1 MAITAKDEIKKT
13 VGIETENVKIP
24 AGFKLAELDGN
35 PHDCLFGDFFI
46 SRPAKK
52 NISTEDYVTFLGMND
67 ISEHGGILR
76 QHSIRASEVKAGLTV
91 FEQFDILVAKI
102 TPCFENGKGACL
114 DLLETMVGFGSTEFH
129 VLRAKPQV
137 APRYIYYH
145 TRLLT
150 FRRQLEREMIGTA
163 GQKRVPMKAIEN
175 YRLQVKHSYLE
186 QQAIAATLSDIDS
199 LITSLE
205 QLIAKKRDIKQA
217 TMQRLLTGKQRL
229 PGFSGEWSFKTLG
242 HCLMETPAYGINA
255 PAVPYQDNLP
265 RYIRITDITEDGYF
279 STEKLS
285 SVKTINSEK
294 YLLTDGDLV
303 FARTGASVGKS
314 YLYNSKD
321 GHLVFAGFLIKVKPN
336 PKYLLSNFLA
346 SYAKTHQYK
355 NWVRLISMRSG
366 QPGINGNEYAQMP
379 LQLPGLSEQHA
390 IANILSDMNTEITA
404 LEQQLDKTRDLKQ
417 GMMQELLT
425 GRIRLV

>member
-1 MAITAKDEIKKT
+1 MAITAKDEIKKNA
-13 VGIETENVKIP
+13 GIGTENVKIP
-24 AGFKLAELDGN
+24 AGYKLTELGLIPEDWQVKPFGQMAEITMGQSPIGISYNRKSIGVPLINGPTEFTKKHPIKIQWTTQPTKLCKN
-35 PHDCLFGDFFI
+35 GDI
-46 SRPAKK
+46 LLCVRGSSTGRM
-52 NISTEDYVTFLGMND
+52 NISDDLYCIGR
-67 ISEHGGILR
+67 GIA
-76 QHSIRASEVKAGLTV
+76 SIRAKLEVDLSFISFQLNSAIQTILT
-91 FEQFDILVAKI
+91 L
-102 TPCFENGKGACL
+102 T
-114 DLLETMVGFGSTEFH
+114 TGSTFPNIDGKTIRSIEF
-129 VLRAKPQV
+129 
-137 APRYIYYH
+137 
-145 TRLLT
+145 LLPS
-150 FRRQLEREMIGTA
+150 I
-163 GQKRVPMKAIEN
+163 K
-175 YRLQVKHSYLE
+175 E
-186 QQAIAATLSDIDS
+186 QQAIAAALKDIDS
-199 LITSLE
+199 LITNLD
-205 QLIAKKRDIKQA
+205 QLIAKKRNIKQA

-229 PGFSGEWSFKTLG
+229 AGFSGEWSFKTLG

-379 LQLPGLSEQHA
+379 LQLPGLSEQCA
-390 IANILSDMNTEITA
+390 IANILSDMDIEIST
-404 LEQQLDKTRDLKQ
+404 LEQQLDKTRSLKQ

-425 GRIRLV
+425 GRIRLI